1 MLPSVNKYL
10 SKRPVRP
17 RSPILSPGSQ
27 QCHRNSLIGWEIF
40 CLSFLKL
47 QYALGQSYSAVHMQN
62 PQERSMLLHTFQYS

>member
-47 QYALGQSYSAVHMQN
+47 
-62 PQERSMLLHTFQYS
+62 